1 MDGYVLVP
9 SSELS
14 AMRAIMDQL
23 HTTVQTLALNQSN
36 MPAQHKLDENGC
48 RPLTDKEREYRIS
61 KTEVQ
66 NILGVSERT
75 FYRRIKEYNILSIE
89 DNGNPK
95 FILGDLLDIISCH
108 GLSWHPASLNR
119 LLSKREIR
127 YRPCYV

>member
-1 MDGYVLVP
+1 
-9 SSELS
+9 
-14 AMRAIMDQL
+14 MRAIMDQL
-23 HTTVQTLALNQSN
+23 HSTVQTLALNQSN

-119 LLSKREIR
+119 LL
-127 YRPCYV
+127 Y